1 MPRVA
6 VVTGGNQGLG
16 VALVKGLCAQLD
28 PADTVY
34 LTARDPAK
42 GEAAMAAIGTVR
54 PRLRFERLD
63 VTEEPSVAG
72 LAEVLRER
80 HGGVDIVISNA
91 AARIVRD
98 VAPAEQVPAFVE
110 TNNHGTH
117 RVLQRFLPILRRA
130 SRLVVVASSF
140 GRLKHLPEHLHGRF
154 EVERLEQLGAVMDGY
169 VAAVQ
174 AGTAAAE
181 GWPEWINVASKV
193 GQVAAARVAA
203 RMVAADRPGEGILVN
218 AVCPGLVDTDAS
230 WPWFADMS
238 KAQSP
243 DQAAVD
249 VLWLV
254 TLPEGAVAPAG
265 ELVQFRKVLPW
276 RGE

>member
-6 VVTGGNQGLG
+6 VVTGANQGLG
-16 VALVKGLCAQLD
+16 LALVKGLCERLAED
-28 PADTVY
+28 DVVY
-34 LTARDPAK
+34 LTARDPEK
-42 GEAAMAAIGTVR
+42 GEAAVAAIGSVR
-54 PRLRFERLD
+54 PRLRFDRLD
-63 VTEEPSVAG
+63 VTEEGSVAG
-72 LAEVLRER
+72 LAEALRQR

-98 VAPAEQVPAFVE
+98 VAPAEQVQAFVE
-110 TNNHGTH
+110 TSNHGTH

-130 SRLVVVASSF
+130 GRLVVVASSF
-140 GRLKHLPEHLHGRF
+140 GRLKHLPEHLHRRF
-154 EVERLEQLGAVMDGY
+154 EVDRLEDLGAVMDGY
-169 VAAVQ
+169 VAAVR

-193 GQVAAARVAA
+193 GQVAAARLAA
-203 RMVAADRPGEGILVN
+203 RTVAADRPADGILVN

-230 WPWFADMS
+230 RPWFADMS

-249 VLWLV
+249 VLWLA

>member
-1 MPRVA
+1 MSRVA
-6 VVTGGNQGLG
+6 VVTGANQGLG
-16 VALVKGLCAQLD
+16 LALVKGLCERLG
-28 PADTVY
+28 ADDVVY

-42 GEAAMAAIGTVR
+42 GEAAVAAIGPVR
-54 PRLRFERLD
+54 PRLRFARLD

-72 LAEVLRER
+72 LAEALRER
-80 HGGVDIVISNA
+80 HGGVDIVIANA

-98 VAPAEQVPAFVE
+98 VAPAEQVQAFVE

-117 RVLQRFLPILRRA
+117 RVLERFLPVLRRA
-130 SRLVVVASSF
+130 GRLVVVASSF

-154 EVERLEQLGAVMDGY
+154 EVDRLEQLGAVMDGY

-174 AGTAAAE
+174 AGTAATE

-193 GQVAAARVAA
+193 GQVAAARLAA
-203 RMVAADRPGEGILVN
+203 RVVTAGRPGDGILVN
-218 AVCPGLVDTDAS
+218 AACPGLVDTDAS
-230 WPWFADMS
+230 RPWFADMS

-249 VLWLV
+249 LLWLA
-254 TLPEGAVAPAG
+254 TLPEGAVAPSG
-265 ELVQFRKVLPW
+265 ELVQFRKTLPW

>member
-1 MPRVA
+1 MSRVA
-6 VVTGGNQGLG
+6 VVTGANQGLG
-16 VALVKGLCAQLD
+16 LALVKGLCERLG
-28 PADTVY
+28 ADDVVY

-42 GEAAMAAIGTVR
+42 GEAAVAAIGPVR
-54 PRLRFERLD
+54 PRLRFARLD

-72 LAEVLRER
+72 LAEALRER
-80 HGGVDIVISNA
+80 HGGVDIVIANA

-98 VAPAEQVPAFVE
+98 VAPAEQVQAFVE

-117 RVLQRFLPILRRA
+117 RVLQRFLPVLRRA
-130 SRLVVVASSF
+130 GRLVVVASSF

-154 EVERLEQLGAVMDGY
+154 EVDRLEQLGAVMDGY

-174 AGTAAAE
+174 AGTAATE

-193 GQVAAARVAA
+193 GQVAAARLAA
-203 RMVAADRPGEGILVN
+203 RVVTAGRPGDGILVN
-218 AVCPGLVDTDAS
+218 AACPGLVDTDAS
-230 WPWFADMS
+230 RPWFADMS

-249 VLWLV
+249 VLWLA
-254 TLPEGAVAPAG
+254 TLPEGAVAPSG
-265 ELVQFRKVLPW
+265 ELVQFRKTLPW